1 MSAVWQGAC
10 IKRMVDRNS
19 GAEVSRGLRQGLKK
33 MRFSLAVA
41 IVVAGI
47 SVTGVAQQNRTFKV
61 KHSAPEKA
69 PKSSAPIAKT
79 STPATA
85 SSTES
90 KDLKNLEHQTAKT
103 TASHPSGGKAP
114 ALKLAKDKP
123 NPPINFG
130 GGGGNGAGK
139 SSTTTNQSANALAGR
154 LKKKPTH
161 Q

>member
-1 MSAVWQGAC
+1 
-10 IKRMVDRNS
+10 
-19 GAEVSRGLRQGLKK
+19 
-33 MRFSLAVA
+33 MRLSLAVA

-47 SVTGVAQQNRTFKV
+47 SVSGVAQQNSTFKV

-69 PKSSAPIAKT
+69 SKTSAPIA
-79 STPATA
+79 TPATA

-90 KDLKNLEHQTAKT
+90 KDLKNLENQTAKT

-114 ALKLAKDKP
+114 ALKLTKDTH
-123 NPPINFG
+123 NPPINFS

-139 SSTTTNQSANALAGR
+139 SSTTTNQSANPLAGR
-154 LKKKPTH
+154 LKQKSAH

>member
-1 MSAVWQGAC
+1 
-10 IKRMVDRNS
+10 
-19 GAEVSRGLRQGLKK
+19 

-41 IVVAGI
+41 VVVAGI
-47 SVTGVAQQNRTFKV
+47 SVSGVAQQNSTFKV

-69 PKSSAPIAKT
+69 PKSSAPIAKA

-85 SSTES
+85 SATES
-90 KDLKNLEHQTAKT
+90 KDLKNLEQQTAKT
-103 TASHPSGGKAP
+103 AASHPSGGKAP

-130 GGGGNGAGK
+130 GGGGNGAAK
-139 SSTTTNQSANALAGR
+139 TSTATNQSASPLAGR
-154 LKKKPTH
+154 LKKKPEH